1 MSLHIEEDKE
11 EVFMRKNS
19 NQAHNNLTEL
29 NEDIISED
37 IPNSDRIIVDSNTLQ
52 N

>member
-1 MSLHIEEDKE
+1 MSLRIEEDKE

-19 NQAHNNLTEL
+19 NQEQNNLTES
-29 NEDIISED
+29 NEGIISQD
-37 IPNSDRIIVDSNTLQ
+37 IPISDRIIFDSNTLQ